1 MDRKLGSAPAN
12 AAPSRS
18 SAAAGHR
25 RLRTDFRRKDARG
38 ERPTPLL
45 PGKPRLAAR
54 HSRAAAVPPAPPSD
68 YADRTYLSVGEVAA
82 FTGLSVPAIHS
93 LVKRRSLP
101 AVRSAG
107 GQYRFDLRDVEPLR
121 RPDADAPAPAPVTD
135 ILLNGT
141 RQQICQRDARHLE
154 SVPDDSV
161 NLAVTSPPYF
171 DAKMYSDSE
180 NGDLGNIH
188 DLDTW
193 FTEIG
198 KVWAEVHR
206 VLQPGRKFFLNIMNL
221 PVRENKSFRTLNLVG
236 RNITLCEEIG
246 FVFKRDIIWHKTNG
260 VRAHFGTYPYPG
272 GILINNMHEFILEF
286 EKPSKG
292 GKKYGHVT
300 DDQRDRSKLDKDF
313 WLSVKNTDVW
323 LIKPEKSGQNR
334 SHVSPFPVELP
345 ARLIRAF
352 TFVGE
357 TVFDP
362 FLGSGTTLLAAAHL
376 GRNGI
381 GCEINAA
388 FCDLSANRLRTMLSQ
403 ENNSLPF

>member
-1 MDRKLGSAPAN
+1 MTAGRSRTA
-12 AAPSRS
+12 AAPP
-18 SAAAGHR
+18 
-25 RLRTDFRRKDARG
+25 
-38 ERPTPLL
+38 E
-45 PGKPRLAAR
+45 
-54 HSRAAAVPPAPPSD
+54 PPSD

-82 FTGLSVPAIHS
+82 FTGLSVPAIHT

-121 RPDADAPAPAPVTD
+121 RAEPDTSSAAPVTD

-141 RQQICQRDARHLE
+141 RQQICQRDARNLE
-154 SVPDDSV
+154 AVGADSV
-161 NLAVTSPPYF
+161 HLAVTSPPYF

-180 NGDLGNIH
+180 SRDLGNIH
-188 DLDTW
+188 DLDAW
-193 FTEIG
+193 FDELG
-198 KVWAEVHR
+198 KVWSEVHR

-236 RNITLCEEIG
+236 RNIDLCEEIG
-246 FVFKRDIIWHKTNG
+246 FVFKRDIVWHKTNG

-272 GILINNMHEFILEF
+272 GILVNNMHEFILEF
-286 EKPSKG
+286 EKPSRG
-292 GKKYGHVT
+292 GRKYAHVT
-300 DDQRDRSKLDKDF
+300 GEQRERSKLDKDF

-334 SHVSPFPVELP
+334 THVSPFPVELP

-357 TVFDP
+357 TVLDP

-376 GRNGI
+376 ERNGI
-381 GCEINAA
+381 GCEINAG
-388 FCDLSANRLRTMLSQ
+388 FCDLAADRLRAMLSAR
-403 ENNSLPF
+403 NSSLPF